1 MGILGY
7 RDTVHGVPDSRAVM
21 IYKVPGNFTAR
32 AFLTTDIN
40 HVKGYCFYLLE
51 GCRDGILFV
60 ALIPSID
67 SSTLL
72 AVERPRIFHG
82 FSLVDTIANGVFLQS
97 ILRVAGNGD
106 FARLVTINGHR
117 AEYASSDNTS
127 LVILIER
134 TNQDFHL
141 MQCTLYSVLLQRT
154 TLTAT
159 VTSQSV
165 HLAIQMQI
173 GAVALGEL
181 IRMLGKRHLQG
192 TPGKCRGAHG
202 TQFAYEQQTRAFI
215 ISQRT
220 PAYILSV
227 THTLGLGKVHK
238 LLLNRT
244 FIKAN
249 KRAALSVVVVVQR
262 SPSVIGVLVE
272 LTWQLHLVTQPGQRQ
287 IRITRNDAACQHNGT
302 IGIDNVGLRGNKGDD
317 LLFCLPE
324 GRNIRN
330 TLVGLTGL
338 ARTILDST
346 PAFSLTHHSIS
357 DTDRTLGSFFYTGF
371 SDSLMLQII
380 QPLLEPLVASPV
392 VVIHR
397 STEGRQL
404 QGRIP

>member
-82 FSLVDTIANGVFLQS
+82 FSLVNTIADGVFLQS

-117 AEYASSDNTS
+117 AEYASSDKTS

-141 MQCTLYSVLLQRT
+141 MQCSLYSVLLQRSA
-154 TLTAT
+154 LTAT

-202 TQFAYEQQTRAFI
+202 TQFAYEQQTRAFF

-220 PAYILSV
+220 PAYVLSV
-227 THTLGLGKVHK
+227 THTLGLGEVHK
-238 LLLNRT
+238 LLLDRT

-249 KRAALSVVVVVQR
+249 ERAGLSVVIVVQR
-262 SPSVIGVLVE
+262 SPSIVGILVE
-272 LTWQLHLVTQPGQRQ
+272 LTWQLHLVTQSGQCQ
-287 IRITRNDAACQHNGT
+287 IRIAGNDAACQHNGT
-302 IGIDNVGLRGNKGDD
+302 IGIDNIGLCCSKGNMIT
-317 LLFCLPE
+317 FSCCLCH
-324 GRNIRN
+324 
-330 TLVGLTGL
+330 TLVGLPCL
-338 ARTILDST
+338 AWTILDSA